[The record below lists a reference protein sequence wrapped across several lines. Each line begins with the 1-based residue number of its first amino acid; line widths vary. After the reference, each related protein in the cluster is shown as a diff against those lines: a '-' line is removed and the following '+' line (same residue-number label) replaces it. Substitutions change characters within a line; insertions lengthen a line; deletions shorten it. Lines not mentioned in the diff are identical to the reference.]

1 MKDTFKFITLL
12 IFASSAVW
20 SHDIHRPNI
29 QAFIENMT
37 TKHNY
42 DKKELSNIL
51 LNSISQEKILS
62 AISRPAEKTLTW
74 NEYRNI
80 FLKKERIN
88 AGAKFWKEHQITL
101 NKISEQ
107 TGVNIEILV
116 GIIGVETYFGR
127 ITGGYRVIDAL
138 TTLAFDYPKRSPFFT
153 KELEAFLL
161 LTKEEKMDP
170 FDATGSYAGA
180 MGSPQFMPSSY
191 RAYAVDSDGDG
202 KRDIWNNWSDV
213 IGSIANYFIAHGWQ
227 KDNEVIVPVFESGI
241 IAAEGITIKNGLK
254 ATETITSLKSR
265 GISFDTN
272 MKQNHPAELLH
283 LEQKNSNDYWVAMHN
298 FFVITKYN
306 HSIMYGLAVHQ
317 LGQEIAI
324 EFKKLDE

>member
-1 MKDTFKFITLL
+1 MKNAFKFITLL
-12 IFASSAVW
+12 IFTSGTVW
-20 SHDIHRPNI
+20 SHDINRPNI
-29 QAFIENMT
+29 QTFIENMA

-51 LNSISQEKILS
+51 LNSISKEKILN

-88 AGAKFWKEHQITL
+88 AGAKFWKEHQIIL
-101 NKISEQ
+101 NKISKQ

-153 KELEAFLL
+153 KELESFLL

-202 KRDIWNNWSDV
+202 KRDIWNNWADV

-227 KDNEVIVPVFESGI
+227 EGNEVIVPVFESGV
-241 IAAEGITIKNGLK
+241 IAAGGITIKNGLK
-254 ATETITSLKSR
+254 ATETIASLKSK